1 DALARLDYPN
11 FEVIVIDNNTKDEAV
26 WRPVQEHCRKLGARF
41 KFYHVA
47 PLTGFKSGAL
57 NFALRHTAPDA
68 EVIGIIDSDYIVES
82 DWLKSLVPTF
92 DDPKV

>member
-1 DALARLDYPN
+1 QWRKVSIHVPSYNEPPELMKRTLDALARLDSPN

-57 NFALRHTAPDA
+57 NFALRHTAPD
-68 EVIGIIDSDYIVES
+68 
-82 DWLKSLVPTF
+82 
-92 DDPKV
+92 